1 MDYEYFEKE
10 KNLFVK
16 RQTFFPTSS
25 SPLCAAASFINSY
38 LAIFN
43 PDLHP
48 LNVTSGYTNSATPLY
63 PKETPSKI
71 VMGV

>member
-1 MDYEYFEKE
+1 MDCEYFEKE
-10 KNLFVK
+10 KN
-16 RQTFFPTSS
+16 FF
-25 SPLCAAASFINSY
+25 SY
-38 LAIFN
+38 KFLNIVCSCLIYKFLSLKD

-48 LNVTSGYTNSATPLY
+48 LNITSGYTNSATPLY